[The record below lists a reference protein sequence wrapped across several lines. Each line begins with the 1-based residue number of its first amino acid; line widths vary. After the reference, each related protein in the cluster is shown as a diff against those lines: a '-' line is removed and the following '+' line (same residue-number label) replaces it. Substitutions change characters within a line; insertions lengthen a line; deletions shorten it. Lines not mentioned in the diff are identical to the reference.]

1 MTMRS
6 VQYDRYGGTE
16 VLVLRS
22 EEVPRPGRGQ
32 VLVRVH
38 AAALNPKDV
47 IVRSGR
53 LRIYRIIA
61 GSRFPK
67 RVGFDWSGEA
77 LALGAGVTD
86 VRVGD
91 ALYGMIDAWSAGAC
105 ATHAV
110 VEVGELAPRPAS
122 LSWEQA
128 AAVPLAAMT
137 ALQALRDVA
146 RLERGQRVLVNGASG
161 GVGTFAV
168 QIAKALG
175 ARVTAVTSARNAAR
189 MREIGAD
196 EVLDYAE
203 DDLRAK
209 AGQQEI
215 FFDVFGNRS
224 FPFARAL
231 LSANG
236 TYVSTVPKG
245 HLLRDTVLTALRGK
259 RARLVSV
266 RSRAADLVTLTGWI
280 EQGLVSPVID
290 RVFPLEEVAAAE
302 DQVATRRARGKV
314 VIRIGDG

>member
-6 VQYDRYGGTE
+6 VQYDGYGGTD
-16 VLVLRS
+16 VLLLRT

-32 VLVRVH
+32 VLVRIH

-47 IVRSGR
+47 ILRAGR

-77 LALGAGVTD
+77 LALGAGVSH

-105 ATHAV
+105 ATHAL
-110 VEVGELAPRPAS
+110 VETGELAPRPAS

-146 RLERGQRVLVNGASG
+146 RVERGQRVLVNGASG

-175 ARVTAVTSARNAAR
+175 ARVTAVTSARNAER

-196 EVLDYAE
+196 EVLDYE
-203 DDLRAK
+203 KDDLRAK
-209 AGQQEI
+209 AGQQEV

-224 FPFARAL
+224 FPFARSL
-231 LSANG
+231 LAASG

-259 RARLVSV
+259 RARLVIV
-266 RSRAADLVTLTGWI
+266 KSRAADLVTLAGWI
-280 EQGLVSPVID
+280 DQGLVSPIID
-290 RVFPLEEVAAAE
+290 RVFPLEEIAAAE
-302 DQVATRRARGKV
+302 EYLATRRARGKV
-314 VIRIGDG
+314 VVRMSDG

>member
-6 VQYDRYGGTE
+6 AQYDRYGGAG
-16 VLVLRS
+16 VLVLRD
-22 EEVPRPGRGQ
+22 EPVPQPGPGQ

-47 IVRSGR
+47 IVRAGKHH
-53 LRIYRIIA
+53 LFRIIA

-77 LALGAGVTD
+77 LALGAGVSS
-86 VRVGD
+86 VAVGD

-105 ATHAV
+105 ATHAL
-110 VEVGELAPRPAS
+110 VEVNELAPKPTT
-122 LSWEQA
+122 LSWEEA
-128 AAVPLAAMT
+128 AAVPLAALT

-146 RLERGQRVLVNGASG
+146 KLERSQRVLVNGASG

-175 ARVTAVTSARNAAR
+175 ARVTTVTSAANTER
-189 MREIGAD
+189 MRELGAD
-196 EVLDYAE
+196 EVLDYAK
-203 DDLRAK
+203 DDLLAQ
-209 AGQQEI
+209 AGSQEV

-224 FPFARAL
+224 FPFARPL
-231 LSANG
+231 LTARG

-245 HLLRDTVLTALRGK
+245 HVVRDRVLTALGGK

-266 RSRAADLVTLTGWI
+266 RSRTADLATLTEWI
-280 EQGLVSPVID
+280 TKGLVRPVID
-290 RVFPLEEVAAAE
+290 QIFPLEEIVAAE
-302 DQVATRRARGKV
+302 ERVGSRRARGKV
-314 VIRIGDG
+314 VLRVSGA

>member
-32 VLVRVH
+32 VLVRVR

-77 LALGAGVTD
+77 LALSAGVTD

>member
-32 VLVRVH
+32 VLVRVR

-266 RSRAADLVTLTGWI
+266 RSRAVDLVTLTGWI